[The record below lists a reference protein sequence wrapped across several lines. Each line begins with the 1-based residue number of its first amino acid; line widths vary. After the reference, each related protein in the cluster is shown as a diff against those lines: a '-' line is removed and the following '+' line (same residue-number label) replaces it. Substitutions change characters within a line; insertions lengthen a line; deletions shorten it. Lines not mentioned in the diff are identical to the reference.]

1 METLLGKTQGRINR
15 GLTETRGSI
24 IMVDNV
30 ENVGY
35 DELVKV
41 RAPDGVDRM
50 GRILEVGRGKAVIQI
65 FGGEMGLQTDS
76 IVSFSGSAFKIPVS
90 DEVLGRMFDGV
101 FEPIDGLAP
110 IVSEEVQDI
119 NGYPINPKARVY
131 PDNFIQTGVS
141 AIDGMLSLVRGQK
154 LPIFSES
161 GLPHNRLIAQIS
173 RQATILGE
181 KEEFAL
187 VFAAMGLRHDEAQYF
202 VDEFR
207 TSGALER
214 SVVIL
219 NLADDPAIERLFTP
233 RIALTV
239 AEHVAFKLGMHVLVI
254 LSDMTN
260 YAEVLR
266 ELSAAREEV
275 PSRKGYPGYLYSDL
289 ASIYERAG
297 IIQGVRGSLTQMPIL
312 TMPGGDIQH
321 PIPDLTG
328 YITEGQIFLDRELYM
343 KGVYPPINV
352 LPCLS
357 RLMRKG
363 IGKGKTRDDHGDV
376 AGQLYGAYARGRQ
389 ARDLARIVGE
399 VGLSE
404 EEKLYLKFS
413 DEFETGFIRQGEYEN
428 RTIEQTL
435 GIAWNLLGILPEEAL
450 TRIHEEYITK
460 YHPKRTATGG
470 VVS

>member
-1 METLLGKTQGRINR
+1 MLGKTY
-15 GLTETRGSI
+15 GLIHKGLSEIKGSLV
-24 IMVDNV
+24 MVDNV
-30 ENVGY
+30 QNVGY

-41 RAPDGVDRM
+41 RAPDGIDRM
-50 GRILEVGRGKAVIQI
+50 GRVLEVGRGKAVVQV
-65 FGGEMGLQTDS
+65 FGGVMGLESNS
-76 IVSFSGSAFKIPVS
+76 ILSFAGSAFKIPLS
-90 DEVLGRMFDGV
+90 NELLGRVFDGV
-101 FEPIDGLAP
+101 FEPADRLPA
-110 IVSEEVQDI
+110 IVSDESRDI
-119 NGYPINPKARVY
+119 NGAPINPKARVY
-131 PDNFIQTGVS
+131 PNNFIQTGIS

-161 GLPHNRLIAQIS
+161 GLPHNKLIAQIS
-173 RQATILGE
+173 RQATVLGE

-187 VFAAMGLRHDEAQYF
+187 VFAAMGLRHDEAEYF
-202 VDEFR
+202 IDEFR

-239 AEHVAFKLGMHVLVI
+239 AEYMAYDLGMHVLVI

-297 IIQGVRGSLTQMPIL
+297 VIEGSRGSLTQMPIL
-312 TMPGGDIQH
+312 TMPGGDLQH

-328 YITEGQIFLDRELYM
+328 YITEGQIFLDRELFM
-343 KGVYPPINV
+343 RGIYPPINV

-363 IGKGKTRDDHGDV
+363 IGKGKTREDHGDV
-376 AGQLYGAYARGRQ
+376 ADQLYGAYARGRQ
-389 ARDLARIVGE
+389 ARDLARIVGN

-404 EEKLYLKFS
+404 EERLYLKFA
-413 DEFETGFIRQGEYEN
+413 DDFESRLVRQGEFEN
-428 RTIEQTL
+428 RSIEQSL
-435 GIAWNLLGILPEEAL
+435 GIAWSLLGILPEDAL
-450 TRIHEEYITK
+450 TRIHEEFIQK
-460 YHPKRTATGG
+460 YLPKHVANKEQAPKP
-470 VVS
+470 

>member
-1 METLLGKTQGRINR
+1 MLGKTY
-15 GLTETRGSI
+15 GLIHKGLSEIKGSL

-30 ENVGY
+30 ANVGY

-41 RAPDGVDRM
+41 RAPDGIDRM
-50 GRILEVGRGKAVIQI
+50 GRVLEVGRGKAVIQV
-65 FGGEMGLQTDS
+65 FGGVMGLETNS
-76 IVSFSGSAFKIPVS
+76 ILSFSGSAFKIPLS
-90 DEVLGRMFDGV
+90 NELLGRVFSGV
-101 FEPIDGLAP
+101 FEPVDRLPA
-110 IVSEEVQDI
+110 IVSDESRDI
-119 NGYPINPKARVY
+119 NGAPINPKARVY
-131 PDNFIQTGVS
+131 PNNFIQTGIS

-161 GLPHNRLIAQIS
+161 GLPHNKLIAQIS
-173 RQATILGE
+173 RQATVLGE

-187 VFAAMGLRHDEAQYF
+187 VFAAMGLRHDEAEYF
-202 VDEFR
+202 IDEFR

-214 SVVIL
+214 SVVVL

-239 AEHVAFKLGMHVLVI
+239 AEYMAYDLGMHVLVI

-297 IIQGVRGSLTQMPIL
+297 VIEGSRGSLTQMPIL
-312 TMPGGDIQH
+312 TMPGGDLQH

-328 YITEGQIFLDRELYM
+328 YITEGQIFLDRELFM
-343 KGVYPPINV
+343 RGIYPPINV

-363 IGKGKTRDDHGDV
+363 IGKGKTREDHGDV
-376 AGQLYGAYARGRQ
+376 ADQLYGAYARGRQ
-389 ARDLARIVGE
+389 ARDLARIVGN

-404 EEKLYLKFS
+404 EERLYLKFA
-413 DEFETGFIRQGEYEN
+413 DDFESRLVRQGEFEN
-428 RTIEQTL
+428 RSIEQTL
-435 GIAWNLLGILPEEAL
+435 GIAWSLLGILPEDAL
-450 TRIHEEYITK
+450 TRIHEEYIQK
-460 YHPKRTATGG
+460 YHPKHVANKEQAPKP
-470 VVS
+470 

>member
-1 METLLGKTQGRINR
+1 LETMLGKTQGLINR
-15 GLTETRGSI
+15 GLREIRGSL

-50 GRILEVGRGKAVIQI
+50 GRVLEVGRGKAVIQI
-65 FGGEMGLQTDS
+65 FGGEMGLQCDS

-90 DEVLGRMFDGV
+90 DEVLGRMYNGV

-110 IVSEEVQDI
+110 IVSEESQDI
-119 NGYPINPKARVY
+119 NGAPINPTARVY
-131 PDNFIQTGVS
+131 PNNFIQTGVS

-239 AEHVAFKLGMHVLVI
+239 AEYVAFQLGMHVLVI

-321 PIPDLTG
+321 PIPDLSG

-343 KGVYPPINV
+343 KGIYPPINV

-363 IGKGKTRDDHGDV
+363 IGKGKTREDHGDV
-376 AGQLYGAYARGRQ
+376 ADQLYGAYARGRQ

-428 RTIEQTL
+428 RTIEQSL
-435 GIAWNLLGILPEEAL
+435 DIAWNLLGILPEDAL
-450 TRIHEEYITK
+450 TRIHEEYIQK
-460 YHPKRTATGG
+460 HHPKRRGSIGKA
-470 VVS
+470 S

>member
-1 METLLGKTQGRINR
+1 MLGKTY
-15 GLTETRGSI
+15 GLIHKGLSEIKGSLV
-24 IMVDNV
+24 MVDNV

-41 RAPDGVDRM
+41 RAPDGIDRM
-50 GRILEVGRGKAVIQI
+50 GRVLEVGRGKAVIQV
-65 FGGEMGLQTDS
+65 FGGVMGLESNS
-76 IVSFSGSAFKIPVS
+76 ILSFSGSAFKIPLS
-90 DEVLGRMFDGV
+90 NELLGRVFDGV
-101 FEPIDGLAP
+101 FEPVDRLPA
-110 IVSEEVQDI
+110 IVSNESRDI
-119 NGYPINPKARVY
+119 NGAPLNPKARVY
-131 PDNFIQTGVS
+131 PNNFIQTGIS

-161 GLPHNRLIAQIS
+161 GLPHNKLIAQIS
-173 RQATILGE
+173 RQATVLGE

-187 VFAAMGLRHDEAQYF
+187 VFAAMGLRHDEAEYF
-202 VDEFR
+202 IDEFR

-233 RIALTV
+233 RIALTA
-239 AEHVAFKLGMHVLVI
+239 AEYMAYDLGMHVLVI

-297 IIQGVRGSLTQMPIL
+297 VIEGLRGSLTQMPIL
-312 TMPGGDIQH
+312 TMPGGDLQH

-328 YITEGQIFLDRELYM
+328 YITEGQIFLDRELFM
-343 KGVYPPINV
+343 RGIYPPINV

-363 IGKGKTRDDHGDV
+363 IGKGKTREDHGDV
-376 AGQLYGAYARGRQ
+376 ADQLYGAYARGRQ
-389 ARDLARIVGE
+389 ARDLARIVGN

-404 EEKLYLKFS
+404 EERLYLKFA
-413 DEFETGFIRQGEYEN
+413 DNFESQLVRQGEFEN
-428 RTIEQTL
+428 RSIEQSL
-435 GIAWNLLGILPEEAL
+435 GIAWSLLGILPEDAL
-450 TRIHEEYITK
+450 TRIHEEYIQK
-460 YHPKRTATGG
+460 YHPKHVA
-470 VVS
+470 SKEQAPKPK

>member
-1 METLLGKTQGRINR
+1 MERMLGKTQGLINR
-15 GLTETRGSI
+15 GLREVRGSL

-41 RAPDGVDRM
+41 RAPDGIDRM
-50 GRILEVGRGKAVIQI
+50 GRVLEVGRGKAVIQI

-90 DEVLGRMFDGV
+90 DEVLGRMFNGV
-101 FEPIDGLAP
+101 FEPIDGLAS
-110 IVSEEVQDI
+110 IVSEESEDI
-119 NGYPINPKARVY
+119 NGAPINPKARTY
-131 PDNFIQTGVS
+131 PNNFIQTGVS

-297 IIQGVRGSLTQMPIL
+297 IIQGLRGSLTQMPIL

-321 PIPDLTG
+321 PIPDLSG

-343 KGVYPPINV
+343 KGIYPPINV

-363 IGKGKTRDDHGDV
+363 IGKGKTREDHGDV
-376 AGQLYGAYARGRQ
+376 ADQLYGAYARGRQ

-413 DEFETGFIRQGEYEN
+413 DEFETQFIRQGEYEN

-435 GIAWNLLGILPEEAL
+435 DIAWNLLSVLSESAL
-450 TRIHEEYITK
+450 TRIHEEYIRK
-460 YHPKRTATGG
+460 YHPKHKGT
-470 VVS
+470 VEEFS

>member
-1 METLLGKTQGRINR
+1 MLGKTY
-15 GLTETRGSI
+15 GLIQKGLAEIKGSL

-41 RAPDGVDRM
+41 RAPDGIDRM
-50 GRILEVGRGKAVIQI
+50 GRVLEVGRGKAVIQV
-65 FGGEMGLQTDS
+65 FGGVMGLESNS
-76 IVSFSGSAFKIPVS
+76 ILSFSGSAFKIPLS
-90 DEVLGRMFDGV
+90 NELLGRVFNGV
-101 FEPIDGLAP
+101 FEPVDRLPA
-110 IVSEEVQDI
+110 IVSDESRDI
-119 NGYPINPKARVY
+119 NGAPINPKSRVY
-131 PDNFIQTGVS
+131 PNNFIQTGIS

-161 GLPHNRLIAQIS
+161 GLPHNKLIAQIS
-173 RQATILGE
+173 RQATVLGE

-187 VFAAMGLRHDEAQYF
+187 VFAAMGLRHDEAEYF
-202 VDEFR
+202 IDEFR

-214 SVVIL
+214 SVVVL

-239 AEHVAFKLGMHVLVI
+239 AEYMAYDLGMHVLVI

-297 IIQGVRGSLTQMPIL
+297 VIEGSRGSLTQMPIL
-312 TMPGGDIQH
+312 TMPGGDLQH

-328 YITEGQIFLDRELYM
+328 YITEGQIFLDRELFM
-343 KGVYPPINV
+343 KGIYPPINV

-363 IGKGKTRDDHGDV
+363 IGKGKTREDHGDV
-376 AGQLYGAYARGRQ
+376 ADQLYGAYARGRQ
-389 ARDLARIVGE
+389 ARDLARIVGN

-404 EEKLYLKFS
+404 EERLYLKFA
-413 DEFETGFIRQGEYEN
+413 DDFELSLVRQGEFEN
-428 RTIEQTL
+428 RSIEQSL
-435 GIAWNLLGILPEEAL
+435 GIAWSLLGILPEDAL
-450 TRIHEEYITK
+450 TRIHEEYIQK
-460 YHPKRTATGG
+460 YHPKHVASKEQAPKT
-470 VVS
+470 

>member
-1 METLLGKTQGRINR
+1 MLAKTYGIINR
-15 GLTETRGSI
+15 GLSEIRGSL
-24 IMVDNV
+24 IMVENV
-30 ENVGY
+30 EKVGY

-41 RAPDGVDRM
+41 RAPDGVERM
-50 GRILEVGRGKAVIQI
+50 GRVLEVGRGKAVIQI
-65 FGGEMGLQTDS
+65 FGGEMGLQTNS
-76 IVSFSGSAFKIPVS
+76 IVSFSGSAFKIPLS
-90 DEVLGRMFDGV
+90 SELLGRMFDGI
-101 FEPIDGLAP
+101 FEPTDGLP
-110 IVSEEVQDI
+110 GIVSEEYGDI
-119 NGYPINPKARVY
+119 NGAPINPKSRVY
-131 PDNFIQTGVS
+131 PNNFIQTGIS

-173 RQATILGE
+173 RQAIVLGE

-187 VFAAMGLRHDEAQYF
+187 VFAAMGLRHDEAEYF

-207 TSGALER
+207 KSGALER

-239 AEHVAFKLGMHVLVI
+239 AEYLAFQLEMHVLVI

-297 IIQGVRGSLTQMPIL
+297 IIQGKKGSLTQMPIL
-312 TMPGGDIQH
+312 TMPGGDLQH
-321 PIPDLTG
+321 PIPDLSG
-328 YITEGQIFLDRELYM
+328 YITEGQIFLDREMFM
-343 KGVYPPINV
+343 KGIYPPINV

-363 IGKGKTRDDHGDV
+363 IGKGKTREDHGDV
-376 AGQLYGAYARGRQ
+376 ADQLYGTYARGRQ

-399 VGLSE
+399 IGLSE
-404 EEKLYLKFS
+404 EERLYLKFA
-413 DEFETGFIRQGEYEN
+413 DEFETRFVRQGELEN
-428 RTIEQTL
+428 RTIQQTL
-435 GIAWNLLGILPEEAL
+435 DMAWELLEILPEDAL
-450 TRIHEEYITK
+450 TRIHEEYILR
-460 YHPKRTATGG
+460 YHPKRKR
-470 VVS
+470 

>member
-1 METLLGKTQGRINR
+1 MESMLGKTHGLIHR
-15 GLTETRGSI
+15 GLQEVRGSL

-30 ENVGY
+30 ANVGY
-35 DELVKV
+35 DELVMI
-41 RAPDGVDRM
+41 RAPDGAERM
-50 GRILEVGRGKAVIQI
+50 GRVLEVGRGKAVIQI
-65 FGGEMGLQTDS
+65 FGGEMGLQSDS
-76 IVSFSGSAFKIPVS
+76 VVSFSGSAFQIPLS
-90 DEVLGRMFDGV
+90 NEILGRVFNGV
-101 FEPIDGLAP
+101 FEPIDNSP
-110 IVSEEVQDI
+110 PVVSSETADI
-119 NGYPINPKARVY
+119 NGSPINPRSRIY
-131 PDNFIQTGVS
+131 PNNFIQTGVS

-173 RQATILGE
+173 RQAAVLGE

-187 VFAAMGLRHDEAQYF
+187 VFSAMGLRHDEAQYF
-202 VDEFR
+202 IDEFR
-207 TSGALER
+207 NSGALER
-214 SVVIL
+214 SIIIL

-233 RIALTV
+233 RIALTA
-239 AEHVAFKLGMHVLVI
+239 AEYIAFKLGMHVLVI

-297 IIQGVRGSLTQMPIL
+297 IIEGLPGSLTQMPIL

-321 PIPDLTG
+321 PIPDLSG

-343 KGVYPPINV
+343 RGVYPPINV
-352 LPCLS
+352 LPSLS

-376 AGQLYGAYARGRQ
+376 ADQLYGAYARGRQ
-389 ARDLARIVGE
+389 ARDLSRIVGE

-404 EEKLYLKFS
+404 DEKLFLEFA
-413 DEFETGFIRQGEYEN
+413 DAFETQFVNQGEYEN
-428 RTIEQTL
+428 RTIEMTL
-435 GIAWNLLGILPEEAL
+435 NVAWKLLSILPEKAL
-450 TRIHEEYITK
+450 TRIREEYIEK
-460 YHPKRTATGG
+460 YYPKAQAPTQPE
-470 VVS
+470 

>member
-1 METLLGKTQGRINR
+1 MEAMLSKTHGLVRR
-15 GLTETRGSI
+15 GLQEIRGSLVMI
-24 IMVDNV
+24 DNV

-35 DELVKV
+35 DELVTI
-41 RAPDGVDRM
+41 RAPDGGERM
-50 GRILEVGRGKAVIQI
+50 GRVLEVGRGKAVIQI
-65 FGGEMGLQTDS
+65 FGGEMGMQADS
-76 IVSFSGSAFKIPVS
+76 VVSFTGSAFKIPLS
-90 DEVLGRMFDGV
+90 DEILGRIFNGI
-101 FEPIDGLAP
+101 FEPIDGSPP
-110 IVSEEVQDI
+110 IVSSEQEDI
-119 NGYPINPKARVY
+119 NGSPINPRARIY
-131 PDNFIQTGVS
+131 PNNFIQTGVS

-173 RQATILGE
+173 RQASVLCE

-187 VFAAMGLRHDEAQYF
+187 VFSAMGLRHDEAQYF
-202 VDEFR
+202 IDEFR
-207 TSGALER
+207 RSGALER
-214 SVVIL
+214 SVIIL

-239 AEHVAFKLGMHVLVI
+239 AEYIAFKLGMHVLVI

-297 IIQGVRGSLTQMPIL
+297 IIEGLPGSLTQMPIL

-321 PIPDLTG
+321 PIPDLSG

-343 KGVYPPINV
+343 KGIYPPINV
-352 LPCLS
+352 LPSLS

-363 IGKGKTRDDHGDV
+363 IGKGKTREDHGDV
-376 AGQLYGAYARGRQ
+376 ADQLYGAYSRGRQ
-389 ARDLARIVGE
+389 ARDLSRIVGE

-404 EEKLYLKFS
+404 DEKLYLKFA
-413 DEFETGFIRQGEYEN
+413 ERFETQFISQGEYEN
-428 RTIEQTL
+428 RTIERTL
-435 GIAWNLLGILPEEAL
+435 DIAWELLSILPEKAL
-450 TRIHEEYITK
+450 TRIREEYIAK
-460 YHPKRTATGG
+460 YYLRPPAKLR
-470 VVS
+470 

>member
-1 METLLGKTQGRINR
+1 MLGKTY
-15 GLTETRGSI
+15 GLIHKGLSEIKGSLV
-24 IMVDNV
+24 MVDNV

-41 RAPDGVDRM
+41 RAPDGIDRM
-50 GRILEVGRGKAVIQI
+50 GRVLEVGRGKAVIQV
-65 FGGEMGLQTDS
+65 FGGVMGLESNS
-76 IVSFSGSAFKIPVS
+76 ILSFSGSAFRIPLS
-90 DEVLGRMFDGV
+90 NELLGRVLNGV
-101 FEPIDGLAP
+101 FEPVDRLPA
-110 IVSEEVQDI
+110 IVSDESRDI
-119 NGYPINPKARVY
+119 NGAPINPKARVY
-131 PDNFIQTGVS
+131 PNNFIQTGIS

-161 GLPHNRLIAQIS
+161 GLPHNKLIAQIS
-173 RQATILGE
+173 RQATVLGA

-187 VFAAMGLRHDEAQYF
+187 VFAAMGLRHDEAEYF
-202 VDEFR
+202 IDEFR

-219 NLADDPAIERLFTP
+219 NLADNPAIERLFTP

-239 AEHVAFKLGMHVLVI
+239 AEYMAYDLGMHVLVI

-297 IIQGVRGSLTQMPIL
+297 VIEGSRGSLTQMPIL
-312 TMPGGDIQH
+312 TMPGGDLQH

-328 YITEGQIFLDRELYM
+328 YITEGQIFLDRELFM
-343 KGVYPPINV
+343 RGIYPPINV

-363 IGKGKTRDDHGDV
+363 IGKGKTREDHGDV
-376 AGQLYGAYARGRQ
+376 ADQLYGAYARGRQ
-389 ARDLARIVGE
+389 ARDLARIVGN

-404 EEKLYLKFS
+404 EERLYLKFA
-413 DEFETGFIRQGEYEN
+413 DDFESQLVRQGEFEN
-428 RTIEQTL
+428 RPIEQSL
-435 GIAWNLLGILPEEAL
+435 GIAWSLLGILPEDAL
-450 TRIHEEYITK
+450 TRVHEEYIQK
-460 YHPKRTATGG
+460 YHPKHVADKEQAPKP
-470 VVS
+470 

>member
-1 METLLGKTQGRINR
+1 MEFMFTKTHGLIQR
-15 GLTETRGSI
+15 GLEEVRGSL

-35 DELVKV
+35 DELVRI
-41 RAPDGVDRM
+41 RAPDGVERL
-50 GRILEVGRGKAVIQI
+50 GRVLEVGRGKAVIQI
-65 FGGEMGLQTDS
+65 FGGEMGLQADS
-76 IVSFSGSAFKIPVS
+76 VISFSGSTFKIPLS
-90 DEVLGRMFDGV
+90 DEMLGRIFNGI
-101 FEPIDGLAP
+101 FEPIDNYPP
-110 IVSEEVQDI
+110 IVSTEFGDI
-119 NGYPINPKARVY
+119 NGSPINPRARVY
-131 PDNFIQTGVS
+131 PNNFIQTGVS

-173 RQATILGE
+173 RQATVLGE
-181 KEEFAL
+181 REEFAL
-187 VFAAMGLRHDEAQYF
+187 VFSAMGLRHDEAQYF
-202 VDEFR
+202 IDEFR
-207 TSGALER
+207 NSGALER
-214 SVVIL
+214 SVIIL

-233 RIALTV
+233 RIALTA
-239 AEHVAFKLGMHVLVI
+239 AEYIAFKLGMHVLVI

-297 IIQGVRGSLTQMPIL
+297 IIEGLPGSLTQMPIL

-321 PIPDLTG
+321 PIPDLSG

-343 KGVYPPINV
+343 KGIYPPINV
-352 LPCLS
+352 LPSLS

-363 IGKGKTRDDHGDV
+363 IGKGKTREDHGDV
-376 AGQLYGAYARGRQ
+376 ADQLYGAYARGRR
-389 ARDLARIVGE
+389 ARDLSRIVGE

-404 EEKLYLKFS
+404 DEKLYLKFA
-413 DEFETGFIRQGEYEN
+413 DRFETEFINQGEYEN
-428 RTIEQTL
+428 RSIEETL
-435 GIAWNLLGILPEEAL
+435 NIAWRLLSILPEKAL
-450 TRIHEEYITK
+450 TRIREEYVEK
-460 YHPKRTATGG
+460 YYVKG
-470 VVS
+470 VAAE